1 MAKMVRVM
9 ASGVFDILHL
19 GHLHYLE
26 ESKKLGDELI
36 VVIATD
42 KRVRELKH
50 EPITN
55 ENTRLELIKAMKPV
69 DDAFLGYESDIY
81 KIVEEIK
88 PDIITL
94 GFNQEHDE
102 EKIVAELTKRG
113 LNVEVKRLPKFDSD
127 LNGTRKIIQKIIGW
141 YSFKKKMD
149 EIEQGGNNNK

>member
-1 MAKMVRVM
+1 MVKTTRIM

-26 ESKKLGDELI
+26 ESKKLGDELY

-42 KRVRELKH
+42 ETVRNLKH

-55 ENTRLELIKAMKPV
+55 EVVRLELVGALKPV
-69 DDAFLGYESDIY
+69 DKAILGYQSDMY

-94 GFNQEHDE
+94 GYDQVHNEKKLETELTSRGLHP
-102 EKIVAELTKRG
+102 KIV
-113 LNVEVKRLPKFDSD
+113 RLPKFDTD
-127 LNGTRKIIQKIIGW
+127 LDGTRKIIQKIISA
-141 YSFKKKMD
+141 YDFQKKM
-149 EIEQGGNNNK
+149 ERIER

>member
-1 MAKMVRVM
+1 MVRVM

-42 KRVRELKH
+42 DRVRKLKH

-55 ENTRLELIKAMKPV
+55 ENTRLELIKSLKPV
-69 DDAFLGYESDIY
+69 DDAVLGHEGDMY

-94 GFNQEHDE
+94 GYDQHHDE
-102 EKIVAELTKRG
+102 EMINSELSKRG
-113 LNVEVKRLPKFDSD
+113 LDIKVKRLPKFDTD

-141 YSFKKKMD
+141 YAFQKQMD
-149 EIEQGGNNNK
+149 KIEQQGNQRK

>member
-1 MAKMVRVM
+1 MAEVEIMVRVM

-19 GHLHYLE
+19 GHLHYLN

-42 KRVRELKH
+42 NTVRKLKH

-55 ENTRLELIKAMKPV
+55 ENTRLELVKSLKPV
-69 DDAFLGYESDIY
+69 DSVVLGNEGDMY

-94 GFNQEHDE
+94 GYDQEHDE
-102 EKIVAELTKRG
+102 KKIKQELTDRNIDAK
-113 LNVEVKRLPKFDSD
+113 VVRLPKFADD

-141 YSFKKKMD
+141 YAFQRKMD
-149 EIEQGGNNNK
+149 KIEGKY

>member
-1 MAKMVRVM
+1 M

-55 ENTRLELIKAMKPV
+55 ENTRLELIKSMKPV
-69 DDAFLGYESDIY
+69 DEAILGSEGDIY

-94 GFNQEHDE
+94 GFDQEHDE
-102 EKIVAELTKRG
+102 ERIIGELSERG
-113 LNVEVKRLPKFDSD
+113 LNVEVKRLPKFDTD

-141 YSFKKKMD
+141 YNFQKKMD
-149 EIEQGGNNNK
+149 EIEEGGNNNK